1 VTLIFLCVLNVE
13 NLFPPTNPIDDYCCL
28 SGCLQDECTAI
39 LKTISHQINS
49 EHSELQSHRLLSIF
63 KMSEV
68 EVVWPESTS
77 AAARSGH
84 GPGQLAGCQSRR
96 LLFAAMMAV
105 AYLSSWTTLRMSDVA
120 T

>member
-1 VTLIFLCVLNVE
+1 MR
-13 NLFPPTNPIDDYCCL
+13 L
-28 SGCLQDECTAI
+28 SGYLQEECTAI
-39 LKTISHQINS
+39 LKTISHQINN

-84 GPGQLAGCQSRR
+84 GPGPGPANFDGCQR
-96 LLFAAMMAV
+96 LLYVAMLV
-105 AYLSSWTTLRMSDVA
+105 LAYLSTRTTMRMSYVA